1 MTVDPG
7 GVARPRVVL
16 VVDDDDAIRTVVRSV
31 LEADGFEVVEAA
43 DGPAALLL
51 LNAILGRGPDAVVLD
66 VMMPGIDGIE
76 VCEKIDHTKVK
87 VIMLSAR
94 DDAETKERATAAGA
108 DAYLTKPFSAI
119 ELLDAVEKLVPA

>member
-7 GVARPRVVL
+7 GEARQRVVL

-108 DAYLTKPFSAI
+108 DEYLTKQFSAI
-119 ELLDAVEKLVPA
+119 ELLEAVEKLVPA

>member
-1 MTVDPG
+1 MTADPG
-7 GVARPRVVL
+7 GARRRIVL

-66 VMMPGIDGIE
+66 IMMPGIDGIE

-94 DDAETKERATAAGA
+94 DDAETKERASAAGA